1 MFFRDGFNDWVILV
15 NKYLY
20 FDMINFFILIGWLV
34 YYLLLGYFRS
44 SVFLDKF
51 YFVLFNF
58 FWENVFVISC
68 IILNLF
74 VLKE

>member
-1 MFFRDGFNDWVILV
+1 MVVVILCYFFELFVKSMFFRDGFNDWVILV

-58 FWENVFVISC
+58 F
-68 IILNLF
+68 
-74 VLKE
+74 